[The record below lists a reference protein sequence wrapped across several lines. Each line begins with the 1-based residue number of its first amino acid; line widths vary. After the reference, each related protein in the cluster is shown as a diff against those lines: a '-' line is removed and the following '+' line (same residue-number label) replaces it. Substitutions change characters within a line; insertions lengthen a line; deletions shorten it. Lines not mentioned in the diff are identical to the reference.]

1 MHVSPFLLALISV
14 TLTATAQLLLKSGVM
29 HLLGSAAGAS
39 KTAQAISVMSSPLIL
54 SGLLCFAASVVTWL
68 AVLSRLDVSQAYPF
82 VSLGIVLTMLGGHYL
97 LGEPLQ
103 NTRIL
108 GGVLIVAGVL
118 ITAWR

>member
-1 MHVSPFLLALISV
+1 MRVSPFLLALISV

-29 HLLGSAAGAS
+29 HLLGSTAAAS
-39 KTAQAISVMSSPLIL
+39 KTAQAISAMTSPLIL
-54 SGLLCFAASVVTWL
+54 SGLLCFAASVLTWL

-118 ITAWR
+118 ITALR